1 MQIFSY
7 CCSKTWKVDEKV
19 QFLPFSICIREAVY
33 LTYVLE
39 IRQEPHWFTDETK
52 QLHEYIW
59 ILNDMKLSSMIHQPL
74 VKRNLIKTIRRRK
87 SKIGALFK
95 SLNVGQVCNWQGI
108 LISDEKL
115 QGMVT
120 KLFNIHN
127 LAKKLFFVTCCYLWQ
142 HQEFLNYWTR
152 FNVHVNNSLTLK

>member
-7 CCSKTWKVDEKV
+7 CCSKSWKVDEKV

-39 IRQEPHWFTDETK
+39 IQQEPHWFTDEPK

-87 SKIGALFK
+87 SKIAIYNLMVLF
-95 SLNVGQVCNWQGI
+95 LR
-108 LISDEKL
+108 
-115 QGMVT
+115 
-120 KLFNIHN
+120 
-127 LAKKLFFVTCCYLWQ
+127 A
-142 HQEFLNYWTR
+142 WT
-152 FNVHVNNSLTLK
+152 